1 MKLQF
6 KPNPASGIIIPFEIT
21 ASGGPYQLVRGSLQG
36 FGGAKTTHMHSQT
49 PFQNGSTFYTSRYND
64 RELSFKFRVFADSFD
79 DAQQKKREIADVFSA
94 AHGLGTMRIFAD
106 VEDTVFF
113 DIECVPSGTET
124 MFEVVKA
131 HDDTMFEAT
140 VELVAFSPFFYD
152 PTLYQVEFSA
162 FAGGF
167 RLPFTYPFT
176 LGVTGSGLV
185 QNDGSSPTPAVI
197 TISGPFTN
205 PVLTNERT
213 GETISVKYTLSA
225 GEKLIINTDP
235 QNTAVV
241 FVDAGGTRYA
251 AFNAVTSDSAFWQ
264 LLPGENIIH
273 YADSG
278 VIGNVPIRIEWYD
291 RYAGVF

>member
-1 MKLQF
+1 MKFRLE
-6 KPNPASGIIIPFEIT
+6 A
-21 ASGGPYQLVRGSLQG
+21 PYQPSGDQPEAIDGLVR
-36 FGGAKTTHMHSQT
+36 A
-49 PFQNGSTFYTSRYND
+49 
-64 RELSFKFRVFADSFD
+64 
-79 DAQQKKREIADVFSA
+79 
-94 AHGLGTMRIFAD
+94 LGD
-106 VEDTVFF
+106 GVEDV
-113 DIECVPSGTET
+113 
-124 MFEVVKA
+124 
-131 HDDTMFEAT
+131 
-140 VELVAFSPFFYD
+140 
-152 PTLYQVEFSA
+152 TL
-162 FAGGF
+162 
-167 RLPFTYPFT
+167 

-225 GEKLIINTDP
+225 GEKLIIDTDP
-235 QNTAVV
+235 QNTAVI